1 MSQRFEVNQ
10 AKLRRDLTIRRVG
23 RIGLLFNPIFSY
35 FFLWAPILLLVI
47 FSFNNSRGVSVW
59 RGFTLD
65 WYINIF
71 DNTIGS
77 DASFSTGLLLSS
89 VTNSLIVAVAT
100 TIFATLIG
108 TATGLAF
115 ARTRFPGQNILDAVL
130 YLPIVIPEITQGI
143 SLVVFFKIVFD
154 WYDRITGVSLSQGFV
169 TIILAHVTFTM
180 SYVMLVVRARLAN
193 MNPRYEEAARD
204 LGANEWQTFWR
215 ITFPLFFPGVLAGGL
230 LAFTLSL
237 DDYVI
242 TFFTTGSG
250 TNTLP
255 MFVYGLLRT
264 SITPEVNALSTLML
278 IASTILIAVSLGLQG
293 RNAADI

>member
-1 MSQRFEVNQ
+1 MNQRFEINQ
-10 AKLRRDLTIRRVG
+10 AKLGRDLAIRRVG
-23 RIGLLFNPIFSY
+23 RVGLLLNPIFTY
-35 FFLWAPILLLVI
+35 FFLWAPILLLVV

-59 RGFTLD
+59 RGFTFD

-154 WYDRITGVSLSQGFV
+154 WYDRITGVTLSQGFV

-215 ITFPLFFPGVLAGGL
+215 VTFPLIFPGVLAGGL

-264 SITPEVNALSTLML
+264 SVTPEVNALSTLML
-278 IASTILIAVSLGLQG
+278 IASTILIAVSIGLQG

>member
-1 MSQRFEVNQ
+1 MNQRFEIDQ
-10 AKLRRDLTIRRVG
+10 AKLSRDLAIRRVG
-23 RIGLLFNPIFSY
+23 RVGLLLNPIFTY
-35 FFLWAPILLLVI
+35 FFLWAPILLLVV

-59 RGFTLD
+59 RGFTFD

-89 VTNSLIVAVAT
+89 VGNSLIVAVAT

-115 ARTRFPGQNILDAVL
+115 ARTRFPGQNFLDAVL

-154 WYDRITGVSLSQGFV
+154 WYDRITGVTLSQGFV

-193 MNPRYEEAARD
+193 MSPRYEEAARD
-204 LGANEWQTFWR
+204 LGQTNGK
-215 ITFPLFFPGVLAGGL
+215 P
-230 LAFTLSL
+230 
-237 DDYVI
+237 
-242 TFFTTGSG
+242 SG
-250 TNTLP
+250 
-255 MFVYGLLRT
+255 
-264 SITPEVNALSTLML
+264 
-278 IASTILIAVSLGLQG
+278 ASRSH
-293 RNAADI
+293 

>member
-215 ITFPLFFPGVLAGGL
+215 ITFPLIFPGVLAGGL

>member
-1 MSQRFEVNQ
+1 MNQRFEIDQ
-10 AKLRRDLTIRRVG
+10 AKLSRDLAIRRVG
-23 RIGLLFNPIFSY
+23 RVGLLLNPIFTY
-35 FFLWAPILLLVI
+35 FFLWAPILLLVV

-59 RGFTLD
+59 RGFTFD

-89 VTNSLIVAVAT
+89 VGNSLIVAVAT

-115 ARTRFPGQNILDAVL
+115 ARTRFPGQNFLDAVL

-154 WYDRITGVSLSQGFV
+154 WYDRITGVTLSQGFV

-193 MNPRYEEAARD
+193 MSPRYEEAARD

-215 ITFPLFFPGVLAGGL
+215 VTFPLIFPGVLAGAL

-264 SITPEVNALSTLML
+264 SVTPEVNALSTLML

-293 RNAADI
+293 RNAADL

>member
-1 MSQRFEVNQ
+1 MNQRFEINQ
-10 AKLRRDLTIRRVG
+10 AKLGRDLAIRRVG
-23 RIGLLFNPIFSY
+23 RVGLLLNPIFTY
-35 FFLWAPILLLVI
+35 FFLWAPILLLVV

-59 RGFTLD
+59 RGFTFD

-154 WYDRITGVSLSQGFV
+154 WYDRITGVTLSQGFV

-215 ITFPLFFPGVLAGGL
+215 VTFPLIFPGVLAGGL

-264 SITPEVNALSTLML
+264 SVTPEVNALSTLML